1 MQRYIYY
8 NKTQIFQVWYDEG
21 FLLKKPHIFCTFFK
35 VLENSIEATQYEM
48 YYVYEKN
55 VWKFSQIRVHG
66 LPQIRPVHPFHLS
79 FHHVPCLLQVQLYHD
94 LGQLALLKLPICL
107 CLHLQFL

>member
-35 VLENSIEATQYEM
+35 VLENSIEAIQYGM
-48 YYVYEKN
+48 CTK
-55 VWKFSQIRVHG
+55 
-66 LPQIRPVHPFHLS
+66 
-79 FHHVPCLLQVQLYHD
+79 
-94 LGQLALLKLPICL
+94 
-107 CLHLQFL
+107 